1 MKIINKINKII
12 TINKIDNLNEEQI
25 DIIELNGSK
34 ININENLDLDFD
46 NSNLNNIL
54 NYYNEFIYFKNKHP
68 EKDIN
73 RYLDKKNNYG
83 IKRLRGY
90 GSKKSIEREIYL
102 IIYGSNN
109 QLNELEIIN
118 KIKMNFGIPEDEIKT
133 IYKNIIKDLNDRRER
148 LKDNKQI
155 DILAVIRKLI
165 KENKNNCIIQ
175 FNKPSDTLE
184 FNYAYINDLNEYK
197 FVNNFLDLISKEF
210 LLNRKYK
217 ITKKIKD
224 IVIQEANL
232 QEKIDNKDKK
242 EKDRKEQIKKVC

>member
-1 MKIINKINKII
+1 
-12 TINKIDNLNEEQI
+12 
-25 DIIELNGSK
+25 
-34 ININENLDLDFD
+34 
-46 NSNLNNIL
+46 
-54 NYYNEFIYFKNKHP
+54 
-68 EKDIN
+68 
-73 RYLDKKNNYG
+73 
-83 IKRLRGY
+83 
-90 GSKKSIEREIYL
+90 
-102 IIYGSNN
+102 
-109 QLNELEIIN
+109 
-118 KIKMNFGIPEDEIKT
+118 MNFGIPEDEIKT

-242 EKDRKEQIKKVC
+242 EKDRKEQVKESMLNIKVKKFEEENTRRRIDFNSSNSNNNSDNNSNNSNNNSNNQESENDSVGNESNKPKSNSKEKEINTKSVSIEKVLEMI